1 MTYPGQ
7 PRIKSAAALALHLRR
22 QIADGVYRP
31 GQRIPSEDD
40 LRATYGLAI
49 GTINRAVGELR
60 RMGIVDWV
68 RGYGVVVREPREVE
82 RVYAAPGSRI
92 EARPATTEEQEE
104 WGEGVAALVL
114 WHEDGT
120 GDTYPGDRTAFY
132 T

>member
-7 PRIKSAAALALHLRR
+7 PRIRSAAALALHLRR

-60 RMGIVDWV
+60 RMGIVDWI
-68 RGYGVVVREPREVE
+68 RGYGVVVREPREIQYVQLE
-82 RVYAAPGSRI
+82 AGSTI
-92 EARPATTEEQEE
+92 EARPSTTEEQDE
-104 WGEGVAALVL
+104 WGEGVSAIVVTFP
-114 WHEDGT
+114 DGT
-120 GDTYPGDRTAFY
+120 EKVYPGDRTMFR